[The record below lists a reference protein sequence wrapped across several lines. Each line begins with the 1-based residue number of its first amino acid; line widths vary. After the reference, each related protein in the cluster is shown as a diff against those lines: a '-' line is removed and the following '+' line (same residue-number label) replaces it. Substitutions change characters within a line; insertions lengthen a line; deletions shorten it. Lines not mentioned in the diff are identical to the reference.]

1 MTRQQLQEK
10 IDRVHEARM
19 KAEHFIDAGGDLNSK
34 EALLVGTELTLAA
47 DDLAAEFGH
56 LPLSGTK

>member
-1 MTRQQLQEK
+1 
-10 IDRVHEARM
+10 M
-19 KAEHFIDAGGDLNSK
+19 KAEHFIDAGGDLNSTA
-34 EALLVGTELTLAA
+34 ALLVGMELALAT